1 MDDGHERLVN
11 SEEVILSTLS
21 GCLETCVSAA
31 ELDEFMRHH
40 FLIGDDTYA
49 WYTADWIQK
58 RGSPLGSQLLI
69 L

>member
-1 MDDGHERLVN
+1 M
-11 SEEVILSTLS
+11 
-21 GCLETCVSAA
+21 SAA

-40 FLIGDDTYA
+40 FLIGDDTE
-49 WYTADWIQK
+49 DWIQK

>member
-1 MDDGHERLVN
+1 M
-11 SEEVILSTLS
+11 
-21 GCLETCVSAA
+21 SAV

-40 FLIGDDTYA
+40 FLIGDNTYA

-58 RGSPLGSQLLI
+58 RGSSLGSLLLI